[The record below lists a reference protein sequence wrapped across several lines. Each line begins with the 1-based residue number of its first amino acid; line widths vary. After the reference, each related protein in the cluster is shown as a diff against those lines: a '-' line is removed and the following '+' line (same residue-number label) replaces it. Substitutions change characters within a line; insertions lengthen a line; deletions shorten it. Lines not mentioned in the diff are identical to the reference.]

1 MVVGSKR
8 LARILVEA
16 LSGQIS
22 ATLVV
27 GGTSKIRRREKIE
40 DFRNGVQQIIVLSTF
55 NAMSSAGVIPA
66 TLKITHIFNYTLPR
80 RLSQY
85 LDNLDLLQS
94 KGLMTTYVTAEDMKK
109 RRLITGL
116 KQHLR
121 DVKQLPEKLRE

>member
-16 LSGQIS
+16 LPGRIL

-40 DFRNGVQQIIVLSTF
+40 DFRNGVQQIIVVSTF
-55 NAMSSAGVIPA
+55 HAMSSAGVNPA
-66 TLKITHIFNYTLPR
+66 SLPITHIVNYTLPR

-85 LDNLDLLQS
+85 KDNVDLLQS
-94 KGLMTTYVTAEDMKK
+94 KGLLTTFVTGEDMRK
-109 RRLITGL
+109 RRLMTGL
-116 KQHLR
+116 RQHLR
-121 DVKQLPEKLRE
+121 NVKQLPFFLR